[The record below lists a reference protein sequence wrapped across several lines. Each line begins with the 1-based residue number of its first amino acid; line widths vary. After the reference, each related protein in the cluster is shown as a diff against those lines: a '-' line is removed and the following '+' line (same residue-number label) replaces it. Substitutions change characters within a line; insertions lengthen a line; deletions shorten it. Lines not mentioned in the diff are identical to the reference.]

1 MRNALLVAKRELWVT
16 LRRKAYLLT
25 IFGMPVLIGGLLAV
39 MTFFTT
45 RSAMKIRPRVVA
57 VVDSSG
63 VIDTTVLR
71 DLEQQAKENQVLS
84 AEAVE
89 ALNTRLSELNPSTMA
104 LADET
109 FSGFRGTIALL
120 LMTDADSAREATRRG
135 DLEGALLVSGD
146 YLNNGRVW
154 GYTQSRSFIEDG
166 EGPAERLLRRT
177 LTLSLLKGQNL
188 DPAIQNRILS
198 PMNLRMSEVTEPG
211 GEFAESDE
219 ASEVRKFLLPYGF
232 GLLLLM
238 SIMMGGGFLLQ
249 GVAEEKENRVIEIL
263 LSSVTPNDLMTGKVL
278 GLGAAALIQ
287 MVVWL
292 GMAFALLTF
301 ASQTVMPDFEVPL
314 DLFVICFGYFL
325 VGFLMISS
333 LMVGVGSLGNT
344 LKESQ
349 QLSMWFTMPIVAPFM
364 LMIVILAEPNGV
376 VARIF
381 SYFPLTSPVTMM
393 LRLPSGQVPWWEV
406 PLTFVILIVSVLLA
420 LRLGAKLFRLG
431 SLMYGKRPT
440 VPEIWRWLR
449 QA

>member
-1 MRNALLVAKRELWVT
+1 MKSVFLVARRELWVT
-16 LRRKAYLLT
+16 VRRKAYLLT
-25 IFGMPVLIGGLLAV
+25 IIGMPVLFGGLIAV
-39 MTFFTT
+39 ISYFTV

-63 VIDTTVLR
+63 VVDTSVLR

-84 AEAVE
+84 EEAVE
-89 ALNTRLSELNPSTMA
+89 ALNAKLAGLNPATLA
-104 LADET
+104 LAGES
-109 FSGFRGTIALL
+109 FIGFRGTIALL
-120 LMTDADSAREATRRG
+120 MMTSADSAREATRRG

-146 YLNNGRVW
+146 YFNSGRVW

-166 EGPAERLLRRT
+166 EGPAEQLLRRA

-188 DPAIQNRILS
+188 DPAIQNRILR
-198 PMNLRMSEVTEPG
+198 PMNLRMFEISEPG
-211 GEFAESDE
+211 EEFSESDK
-219 ASEVRKFLLPYGF
+219 ASEVRKFALPYGF
-232 GLLLLM
+232 GLLLLL

-263 LSSVTPNDLMTGKVL
+263 LSSVTPDDLMTGKVL
-278 GLGAAALIQ
+278 GLGTAALIQ

-301 ASQTVMPDFEVPL
+301 ASKTVMPDFEVPL
-314 DLFVICFGYFL
+314 DLFLICFGYFL

-333 LMVGVGSLGNT
+333 LMAGVGSLGNT
-344 LKESQ
+344 MKESQ
-349 QLSMWFTMPIVAPFM
+349 QLSTWFTLPIVAPFM
-364 LMIVILAEPNGV
+364 LLVVILAEPNGI

-406 PLTFVILIVSVLLA
+406 PLTFVILIISVFLA
-420 LRLGAKLFRLG
+420 LKLGGKLFRLG

-440 VPEIWRWLR
+440 VPEILRWMR